1 MNTGVE
7 CTYNVDLDRV
17 LIPGGIVRS
26 DKTDSYD
33 GESQSFVEANSG
45 CRAKL
50 GVTAVGI
57 CL

>member
-1 MNTGVE
+1 MYTGLE
-7 CTYNVDLDRV
+7 CTYNVDLDRFP
-17 LIPGGIVRS
+17 IPSGIVRP